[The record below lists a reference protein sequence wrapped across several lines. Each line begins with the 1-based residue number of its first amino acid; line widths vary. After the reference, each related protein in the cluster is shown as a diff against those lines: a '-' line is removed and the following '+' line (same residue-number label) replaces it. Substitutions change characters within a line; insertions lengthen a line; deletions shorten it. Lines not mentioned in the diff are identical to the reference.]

1 MPWLRTLCLVLL
13 PISCLAASPAEDEAW
28 IERYMG
34 KPGQSA
40 APAGILPG
48 YKIAWG
54 ELGRFVGQSVLVQ
67 TENGA
72 RRGEIER
79 VEGGRLYMRA
89 RMHGGYA
96 ELKLRRDQILSTEL
110 E

>member
-1 MPWLRTLCLVLL
+1 MHWLLTFCLLLL
-13 PISCLAASPAEDEAW
+13 PLTVHSASPAEDEAW
-28 IERYMG
+28 IERHMG

-40 APAGILPG
+40 APARIQSG
-48 YKIAWG
+48 YRIGWG
-54 ELGRFVGQSVLVQ
+54 ELTRFIGQSVLVQ
-67 TENGA
+67 TENGP

-79 VEGGRLYMRA
+79 VDSGRLYLRA

-96 ELKLRRDQILSTEL
+96 ELKLRRDQIISTEL